1 LQNFPEGV
9 VNLKVPFAR
18 YLLFSSLA
26 LPAISHAQAPTST
39 AAPSTTQTAPSTASA
54 VPANNAP
61 KAAPTP
67 QPIKLGKNTTLS
79 INIRTRVESWD
90 YFQGEAAPGGNAGD
104 GSYTFLGNL
113 IRLGVLNSTP
123 KRDLQFELSQP
134 TLLGLPD
141 DAVASGP
148 GTTGQGQLGLGA
160 NYFVA
165 NGKKNDASLFVK
177 QVFVRFKNLGGTGN
191 SLRLGRFEFIDGT
204 EVMPKDPTL
213 AWLKRERIA
222 HRLIGNFGFSHVQR
236 SFDGAQFVWNNP
248 KNNITIAAIRPTAG
262 VFDLDANG
270 NIGDVSTVYAAWT
283 KPGATSDMRV
293 FGALYRDSRNDVV
306 KVDNRPLPVRTADTD
321 SISIPTLGAHYLKTF
336 EAGNGTA
343 DLLLWGAL
351 QRGDWGE
358 DEHRASAFAIEAGY
372 QPKMKWRPWLRAGF
386 YKGSG
391 DDNPNDGKHQT
402 FFQMLPTPR
411 IYARTPFYNGMNN
424 RDLWAQL
431 ILRPDA
437 KTTVRADYHN
447 LKLDNSNDLYYAG
460 GGVFQHDSF
469 GYAGRPSLG
478 GKGLANLFDISFD
491 RQLNARTTLSLYLGI
506 AKGKGV
512 ISNIYKDDTARFGFV
527 EISQKF

>member
-1 LQNFPEGV
+1 MT
-9 VNLKVPFAR
+9 
-18 YLLFSSLA
+18 
-26 LPAISHAQAPTST
+26 AQAQPTPEPANSAT
-39 AAPSTTQTAPSTASA
+39 PGATPSPTQTAPSTAST

-61 KAAPTP
+61 KAAPAP

-90 YFQGEAAPGGNAGD
+90 YFQGEAGPGGNAGD

-148 GTTGQGQLGLGA
+148 GTTGQGALGLGA

-177 QVFVRFKNLGGTGN
+177 QAFVRFKGLGGTPGN

-248 KNNITIAAIRPTAG
+248 KSNITLVAIRPTAG
-262 VFDLDANG
+262 VFDVDANG
-270 NIGDVSTVYAAWT
+270 GIGDVSTLYAAWT
-283 KPGATSDMRV
+283 KPGASSDLRV
-293 FGALYRDSRNDVV
+293 FGALYRDSRDDVV
-306 KVDNRPLPVRTADTD
+306 KVDNRPLKVRAADKED
-321 SISIPTLGAHYLKTF
+321 ISIPTLGMHYLKTF
-336 EAGNGTA
+336 EAGNGTG
-343 DLLLWGAL
+343 DLLFWGAL
-351 QRGDWGE
+351 QRGDWGNQS
-358 DEHRASAFAIEAGY
+358 HRASALALEAGY

-386 YKGSG
+386 YQGSG
-391 DDNPNDGKHQT
+391 DDNNADGKHET

-424 RDLWAQL
+424 RDLWGQL

-437 KTTVRADYHN
+437 KTTIRTDYHRID
-447 LKLDNSNDLYYAG
+447 LDNSNDLYYAG

-478 GKGLANLFDISFD
+478 GKGLANVFDISFD
-491 RQLNARTTLSLYLGI
+491 RQINPRTTLSLYLGM

-512 ISNIYKDDTARFGFV
+512 ISKIYKDDTARFGFV